1 VTNGIGRCAQPQN
14 SSNQSASDFNCC
26 CYFFFF
32 FFFPLS
38 FVIHHQHFFTSTRIF
53 FSFFFF
59 FFCFAEILVCP
70 LVQYLKRLVDSH
82 SLASARMFIRNDN
95 DNNNVIRVYS
105 FSFLRRRR
113 WWLTKLP
120 VMYAQTTA
128 PVSSLY
134 LNLTNWMIGIAIYF
148 FSRFTL
154 VYYYIIIQ
162 LNL

>member
-1 VTNGIGRCAQPQN
+1 MASGDAPSPKTAATSQHRISTVVVT
-14 SSNQSASDFNCC
+14 
-26 CYFFFF
+26 FFFF
-32 FFFPLS
+32 SFFFPLS
-38 FVIHHQHFFTSTRIF
+38 FVIHHQHLFTSTRIF

-113 WWLTKLP
+113 
-120 VMYAQTTA
+120 
-128 PVSSLY
+128 
-134 LNLTNWMIGIAIYF
+134 
-148 FSRFTL
+148 
-154 VYYYIIIQ
+154 
-162 LNL
+162 